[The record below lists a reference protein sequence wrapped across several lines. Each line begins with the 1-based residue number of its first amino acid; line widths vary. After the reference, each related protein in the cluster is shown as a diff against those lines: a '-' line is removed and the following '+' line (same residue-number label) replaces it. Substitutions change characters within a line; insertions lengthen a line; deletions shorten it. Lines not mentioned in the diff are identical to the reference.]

1 MVPKKLKTTTVIA
14 CRACGM
20 RRSMKHNERV
30 HLKERVR
37 LKPTE
42 NVVVM
47 EKNMEMDTLP
57 LTTTECPS
65 CGHNQAYW
73 WIQQTRSADEPPTRF
88 LACAKCRHRWRE
100 YD

>member
-14 CRACGM
+14 CRACGV
-20 RRSMKHNERV
+20 RRSMGAREKVVLREKV
-30 HLKERVR
+30 A

-42 NVVVM
+42 KVVVM
-47 EKNMEMDTLP
+47 EKNVEMDALP
-57 LTTTECPS
+57 LTTTECPK
-65 CGHNQAYW
+65 CAHNQAHW

-88 LACAKCRHRWRE
+88 MACASCGHRWRE